1 MPARKRCVN
10 VFSPVVGNR
19 PADEI
24 IAQIRV
30 KLSAQELKAGDRL
43 PSERELS
50 EQFAVSRNSV
60 RQALRTLA
68 ELGLL
73 DIRKGAS
80 GGAFI
85 HEGGGGAVTI
95 GLQDLY
101 TLGTI
106 RPEDLTEVRLLLSV
120 EVARLACERCS
131 DEDID
136 ALEANVVAAERAA
149 RQPDLSERTQINL
162 EFHRMLGRMTR
173 NPLLMALTDAVM
185 DIMSR
190 FVNEVGRTP
199 NRTVMP
205 LRRKLLAHLRKRDAA
220 AAAQEMR
227 AHLLRLHQL
236 YLKASAAGVVEA
248 VPSPVRPR
256 RTPSTTETT
265 NRH

>member
-85 HEGGGGAVTI
+85 HEGGGGAVAI
-95 GLQDLY
+95 RLQDLY

-120 EVARLACERCS
+120 EVARLACEH
-131 DEDID
+131 
-136 ALEANVVAAERAA
+136 A
-149 RQPDLSERTQINL
+149 
-162 EFHRMLGRMTR
+162 
-173 NPLLMALTDAVM
+173 
-185 DIMSR
+185 
-190 FVNEVGRTP
+190 
-199 NRTVMP
+199 
-205 LRRKLLAHLRKRDAA
+205 RKRTSTRWRP
-220 AAAQEMR
+220 MSSPPNVLR
-227 AHLLRLHQL
+227 ANPISVN
-236 YLKASAAGVVEA
+236 A
-248 VPSPVRPR
+248 PR
-256 RTPSTTETT
+256 SISSSTACSVA
-265 NRH
+265 